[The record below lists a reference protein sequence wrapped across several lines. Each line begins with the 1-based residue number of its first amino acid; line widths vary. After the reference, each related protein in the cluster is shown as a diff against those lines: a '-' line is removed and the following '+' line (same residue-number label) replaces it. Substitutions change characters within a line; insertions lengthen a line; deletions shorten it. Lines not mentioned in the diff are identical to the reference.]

1 MHFEEKYY
9 ELNDVP
15 CTVNTYLIKKVLRG
29 DWNFNGYIV
38 RKMGTFRYY
47 PQPLKYKLIQGL
59 KKLLKRS

>member
-1 MHFEEKYY
+1 MLDKKWVKAIWY
-9 ELNDVP
+9 EFSILQE
-15 CTVNTYLIKKVLRG
+15 
-29 DWNFNGYIV
+29 NFNGYIV